1 MVANSRT
8 AYVVDENTI
17 FFYAGLVGE
26 NLDKE
31 IRRTYKIYMQFDQ
44 ETKTLKVWPED
55 DRINFRIVWYT

>member
-31 IRRTYKIYMQFDQ
+31 IRHYLQNIYMQFDQ
-44 ETKTLKVWPED
+44 ETKH
-55 DRINFRIVWYT
+55 